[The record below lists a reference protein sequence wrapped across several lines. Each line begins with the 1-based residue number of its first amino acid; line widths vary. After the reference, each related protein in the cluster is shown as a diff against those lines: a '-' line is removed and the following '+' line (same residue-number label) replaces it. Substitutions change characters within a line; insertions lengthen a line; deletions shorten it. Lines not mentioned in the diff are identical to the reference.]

1 MWITLLENGGF
12 HVESPGKPGKSGL
25 LFGLPDL
32 GLCHA
37 RSCYPPVHGQ
47 KHEVNKGFFGIRSRF
62 VTIYPPTYQHYVE
75 KIM

>member
-25 LFGLPDL
+25 LFGLLDP

-37 RSCYPPVHGQ
+37 RSFYPPVHGQ
-47 KHEVNKGFFGIRSRF
+47 KYEENKGFSGIPDRF
-62 VTIYPPTYQHYVE
+62 MTNYPLTYPHYVE